1 MPLMAGSPGLSDE
14 GCSGGWRKL
23 LYSGGDE
30 RYARGRSAYQR
41 GLCTSPRVCEE
52 DEGRSQKAVAN
63 GRAENKSYKT
73 RFIRKVWVGF
83 GGARRGV
90 REEGRIYESS
100 VVTTAG
106 NLCNTSRRWDREA
119 TQQGMVDDG
128 RACVIRT
135 AGWDADMRSHIA
147 P

>member
-1 MPLMAGSPGLSDE
+1 M
-14 GCSGGWRKL
+14 
-23 LYSGGDE
+23 
-30 RYARGRSAYQR
+30 
-41 GLCTSPRVCEE
+41 
-52 DEGRSQKAVAN
+52 
-63 GRAENKSYKT
+63 
-73 RFIRKVWVGF
+73 
-83 GGARRGV
+83 

-135 AGWDADMRSHIA
+135 AGWYADMRSHMLHRAWGRGAVSTTGRVRGGA